1 MSNTVIPIPT
11 SAVYSTITILHLIF
25 IHLLITQEI
34 MADFKDVVLL
44 YEKLKSEWTKTPPNL
59 EVCGQ
64 LLLRLK
70 VIIQWFHDYK
80 VS

>member
-1 MSNTVIPIPT
+1 
-11 SAVYSTITILHLIF
+11 
-25 IHLLITQEI
+25 